1 MGTWESF
8 DRYAEKYDVW
18 YDNRTYAVQLKNQQR
33 QTINCIKRNLNLQ
46 SLPQLVLFL
55 KCVSPR

>member
-1 MGTWESF
+1 MILFF
-8 DRYAEKYDVW
+8 DII
-18 YDNRTYAVQLKNQQR
+18 NRTYAVQLKNQQR

-55 KCVSPR
+55 KCVSPN